1 MKEENVEISEPLSND
16 IIIFDLDEKGET
28 IGIEIL
34 LPKS

>member
-1 MKEENVEISEPLSND
+1 M
-16 IIIFDLDEKGET
+16 IIFDLDEKGET